1 MVQLTNQSGGRSI
14 MNLDNTA
21 ERPEKEPVNEL
32 FNEMMAELMTAKPN
46 QVAST
51 ISNIVKEKSHKQ

>member
-1 MVQLTNQSGGRSI
+1 